1 MELSNEADF
10 TRILQLEENYIKEI
24 CDNIIALKPTL
35 VFTEKGI
42 SDLAQHFLA
51 KAGITGKP
59 ALQCLFLLFSAIRRV
74 RKTDNLRIARC
85 CGATIKSRTD
95 EISEDDIGTDAG
107 LFEIKKFG
115 EEYFTYVTECKKNTA
130 CTIILRGAS
139 KDVLMEVERNLQD
152 AMQVCF
158 WVFLFALIVFSRLQ
172 EMCSLNA
179 KSSPEAAPANS
190 PLAAS

>member
-59 ALQCLFLLFSAIRRV
+59 LLFIALYSYFFLLIYSLI
-74 RKTDNLRIARC
+74 
-85 CGATIKSRTD
+85 
-95 EISEDDIGTDAG
+95 
-107 LFEIKKFG
+107 
-115 EEYFTYVTECKKNTA
+115 
-130 CTIILRGAS
+130 
-139 KDVLMEVERNLQD
+139 Q
-152 AMQVCF
+152 QVQ
-158 WVFLFALIVFSRLQ
+158 LD
-172 EMCSLNA
+172 
-179 KSSPEAAPANS
+179 
-190 PLAAS
+190 

>member
-1 MELSNEADF
+1 M
-10 TRILQLEENYIKEI
+10 
-24 CDNIIALKPTL
+24 
-35 VFTEKGI
+35 
-42 SDLAQHFLA
+42 
-51 KAGITGKP
+51 
-59 ALQCLFLLFSAIRRV
+59 

-95 EISEDDIGTDAG
+95 EISESDLGTDAG

-152 AMQVCF
+152 AMQVNF
-158 WVFLFALIVFSRLQ
+158 FL
-172 EMCSLNA
+172 
-179 KSSPEAAPANS
+179 PE
-190 PLAAS
+190 

>member
-1 MELSNEADF
+1 
-10 TRILQLEENYIKEI
+10 
-24 CDNIIALKPTL
+24 
-35 VFTEKGI
+35 
-42 SDLAQHFLA
+42 
-51 KAGITGKP
+51 
-59 ALQCLFLLFSAIRRV
+59 V

-95 EISEDDIGTDAG
+95 EITEADLGTDAG

-152 AMQVCF
+152 AMQVNISPPDGLGNLSTKNRPRDRF
-158 WVFLFALIVFSRLQ
+158 FSTKSRQATRQDFTWPKLRQESRKWV
-172 EMCSLNA
+172 
-179 KSSPEAAPANS
+179 
-190 PLAAS
+190 

>member
-1 MELSNEADF
+1 M
-10 TRILQLEENYIKEI
+10 
-24 CDNIIALKPTL
+24 
-35 VFTEKGI
+35 
-42 SDLAQHFLA
+42 
-51 KAGITGKP
+51 
-59 ALQCLFLLFSAIRRV
+59 

-95 EISEDDIGTDAG
+95 EITEADLGTDAG

-152 AMQVCF
+152 AMQVNISLLDCF
-158 WVFLFALIVFSRLQ
+158 KTSSRSH
-172 EMCSLNA
+172 EMSSSSA
-179 KSSPEAAPANS
+179 KLSQVVAHASSPSATS
-190 PLAAS
+190 